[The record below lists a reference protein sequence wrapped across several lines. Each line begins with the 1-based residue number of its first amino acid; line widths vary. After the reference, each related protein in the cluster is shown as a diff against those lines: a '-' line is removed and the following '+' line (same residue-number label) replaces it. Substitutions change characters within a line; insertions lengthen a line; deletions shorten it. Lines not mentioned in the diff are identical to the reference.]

1 MMEAIEAAIDF
12 IDGRNR
18 GDMDNDRQ
26 LLFAIVRAIEIAGEA
41 AARISP
47 ESRALAPDVPWQSIV
62 SMRNRLI
69 HGYFDID
76 RSIVWKT
83 AQEELPALLPAL
95 RALIEKG

>member
-1 MMEAIEAAIDF
+1 MMEAIEAAVDF
-12 IDGRNR
+12 IDGRVR
-18 GDMDNDRQ
+18 SDLDSDRQ

-41 AARISP
+41 AAKISP
-47 ESRALAPDVPWQSIV
+47 ESRARAPDVPWQSIV

-83 AQEELPALLPAL
+83 VQVELPTLLPAL

>member
-1 MMEAIEAAIDF
+1 MMGAIEAVVDF
-12 IDGRNR
+12 IDGRKR
-18 GDMDNDRQ
+18 ADLDDDRQ
-26 LLFAIVRAIEIAGEA
+26 LLFAIVRAIEVVGEA

-47 ESRALAPDVPWQSIV
+47 ESRALAPLVPWQSIV

-83 AQEELPALLPAL
+83 AREELPALVPAL
-95 RALIEKG
+95 RALVEKG

>member
-12 IDGRNR
+12 VDGRDR
-18 GDMDNDRQ
+18 ADLDSDRQ
-26 LLFAIVRAIEIAGEA
+26 LLFAIVHAIEIAGEA
-41 AARISP
+41 AARISL
-47 ESRALAPDVPWQSIV
+47 ESRARAPDVPWQSIV

>member
-1 MMEAIEAAIDF
+1 MMEAIEAASDF

-18 GDMDNDRQ
+18 VDLDSDRQ
-26 LLFAIVRAIEIAGEA
+26 LLFAIVRAIEVAGEA
-41 AARISP
+41 AAKISP
-47 ESRALAPDVPWQSIV
+47 ESRALAPEVPWQSIV

-83 AQEELPALLPAL
+83 AREELPALLPAL
-95 RALIEKG
+95 RALVVKG

>member
-1 MMEAIEAAIDF
+1 MMDAIAAAVDF
-12 IDGRNR
+12 TNGRNR
-18 GDMDNDRQ
+18 ADLDNDRQ

-41 AARISP
+41 AAKISP
-47 ESRALAPDVPWQSIV
+47 ESRAQAPDVPWQSIV

-83 AQEELPALLPAL
+83 AREELPALLPAL
-95 RALIEKG
+95 RALIGKG

>member
-1 MMEAIEAAIDF
+1 MVEAIEAAIGF
-12 IDGRNR
+12 IDGRKR
-18 GDMDNDRQ
+18 GDLDKDRQ

-41 AARISP
+41 AARISL
-47 ESRALAPDVPWQSIV
+47 ESRALAPDLPWQSIV

-83 AQEELPALLPAL
+83 AREELPALLPAL